1 MYTMLVLT
9 ISGSVLA
16 LLLLCLR
23 YTVLRKMP
31 STVYYYAW
39 LLVLLRFALPLPG
52 LVPTTGG
59 TEDKVPA
66 PSAPAVYAEMNDQE
80 NVRESIREDAQVYT
94 QKVSDYESNNVTK
107 SVPAESNESH
117 IVLNATETQEM
128 TVSETAPKTSLSIDW
143 RSPKLWLSVWAIGAV
158 ISLAVTVLSYLKFS
172 FDLKKNLMEPDYY
185 TQTVYASIPGR
196 KPALYFSDSA
206 RTPMMLGVFRP
217 KIVLPYRDYDDELLN
232 NILRHEL
239 THYRRFDA
247 LYKWA
252 SVVVLSVHWFN
263 PIAWFIR
270 RELNRACEMSCDEM
284 LLRSMDKDEKQ
295 SYGDSL
301 LIMAASYALP
311 ASVVATSFATEKR
324 NLKERLV
331 QIMNYK
337 KSGTRILAAALTVTL
352 LAGSGVAAGPVYA
365 KAEEAH
371 AGGPDIEDVT
381 DTDPSESV
389 TASASET
396 ETSESVAGT
405 DTETSPSES
414 ADGTDTETETN
425 VSETE
430 SSSETTASAP
440 KAAARVVKVKTVDEF
455 LAAIAPNTVIEL
467 AEGVYNLS
475 KASDYDKKSKNKY
488 YSWEHDPGETGAAAE
503 LVIKKASGLTIRGA
517 GMGKTTIAA
526 VPRFVNVINFKE
538 CNNLTVSNLTAG
550 HTREPG
556 LCTGG
561 VLLIQD
567 SSDINVESCGLFG
580 CGTIGVHGLDCKR
593 LYVTNCSIYEC
604 SVSAV
609 STTNCIDVLVSGCDV
624 HDHGK
629 KETPNYADSLFDV
642 FDCTR
647 FTVYNCKIHDNK
659 AEGLLYTRGTNKDV
673 LFLSNEVTK
682 NTFTSG
688 TFHFEQACATVDGC
702 HFAGNNGSGW
712 YKEYAKIKAT
722 GVDGKELDA
731 AQFSAMKLRDIKP
744 GSLAPKATPTPAP
757 ALKAKKVAAGG
768 EISVKTM
775 DEFLSALGSDRTIVL
790 DGANFILAQ
799 ASDYYGGKGTDLYNW
814 CQTPDGP
821 ELCIYD
827 VKNLT
832 IKAKNSNPSATKFE
846 AIPRNANVLC
856 FYHCEN
862 ITLSG
867 FTAGHTA
874 KKGEGTGG
882 VLYFEECRN
891 IKIENMRINGSGNEG
906 IEAENCYDVN
916 IIKTE
921 ISGCGAGAGFFTD
934 TDGIH
939 FVDCNIHDVKSPVL
953 LYYTCKNRTW
963 NGEELDPMK
972 WCFDVKSGKVVARDT
987 YD

>member
-80 NVRESIREDAQVYT
+80 NVRENIREDAQVYT

-381 DTDPSESV
+381 ETDPSESV

-396 ETSESVAGT
+396 EPSESVA
-405 DTETSPSES
+405 
-414 ADGTDTETETN
+414 GTDTETETN

-430 SSSETTASAP
+430 NTSETTASAP

-467 AEGVYNLS
+467 AEGVYDLS

-488 YSWEHDPGETGAAAE
+488 YSWEHDRGETGAAAE

-550 HTREPG
+550 HTKEPG

-731 AQFSAMKLRDIKP
+731 AQFNAMKLRDIKP
-744 GSLAPKATPTPAP
+744 ESVAPKATPTPIPAIKSKNVAP
-757 ALKAKKVAAGG
+757 GT
-768 EISVKTM
+768 EINVKTM
-775 DEFLSALGSDRTIVL
+775 DEFLSAIGSDRTIVL
-790 DGANFILAQ
+790 DGANLITAQ
-799 ASDYYGGKGTDLYNW
+799 ASDHYEIGGDNEFYHW
-814 CQTPDGP
+814 CLTPDGS
-821 ELCIYD
+821 ELIIHN

-832 IKAKNSNPSATKFE
+832 IKAKNSDPSATKFE
-846 AIPRNANVLC
+846 AIPCEANVLSFAC
-856 FYHCEN
+856 CEN
-862 ITLSG
+862 ITLTG
-867 FTAGHTA
+867 FTAGHT
-874 KKGEGTGG
+874 KNTGSSGGG
-882 VLYFEECRN
+882 VLSFAECKN
-891 IKIENMRINGSGNEG
+891 IKVENMRLYGCGNEG
-906 IEAENCYDVN
+906 IETDKCTGID
-916 IIKTE
+916 IINTE
-921 ISGCGAGAGFFTD
+921 IFKCGQGAGFFTE

-939 FVDCNIHDVKSPVL
+939 FTNCKIHDAKSPTL
-953 LYYTCKNRTW
+953 LFYNPCNNRTW
-963 NGEELDPMK
+963 NGELLDPMK
-972 WCFDVKSGKVVARDT
+972 WCFDVKPDGSIVARDT